1 MPDGGGSGNRQPS
14 RHDNRGRGGHGGYGH
29 YGGYYSGPYYYP
41 YGSFWWNVFWNY
53 PYYYDWEYPRY
64 RYGYGDYRDEDFGA
78 IDLDVS
84 PARTQVFLDGQ
95 YIGTVDDFDGWPRYL
110 WLEKGT
116 YDLVLYLDGYKT
128 DARQISVYPGLVI
141 DIDDHMAPGESVK
154 PQDLATKS
162 HDRRDARQRYESER
176 RRELDRRGRYDD
188 DDDEADDDWRS
199 RSNRRRVIIE
209 REVEGDDVSEDADG
223 RDSEVS
229 EDSGSGTVKLNV
241 IPDDASVYL
250 DGKFIGTGADLAKMQ
265 SGLPVEAGNHKLAV
279 VRPGRK
285 DENVSFRVKAG
296 ATVEL
301 EVQLEERDGSR

>member
-1 MPDGGGSGNRQPS
+1 M
-14 RHDNRGRGGHGGYGH
+14 
-29 YGGYYSGPYYYP
+29 
-41 YGSFWWNVFWNY
+41 FWNY

-64 RYGYGDYRDEDFGA
+64 RYGYGDYRNEDFGA
-78 IDLDVS
+78 LDLDVS

-95 YIGTVDDFDGWPRYL
+95 FVGTVDDFDGWPRYL

-141 DIDDHMAPGESVK
+141 AIDDHMAPGDSVR
-154 PQDLATKS
+154 PEDLATKT
-162 HDRRDARQRYESER
+162 HDRRDARQRYERER
-176 RRELDRRGRYDD
+176 REELDRRGRYDD
-188 DDDEADDDWRS
+188 DDEEGEEEWRS
-199 RSNRRRVIIE
+199 RSGRRRVIIE
-209 REVEGDDVSEDADG
+209 RDEITEDADG
-223 RDSEVS
+223 REAEDEDSEVS
-229 EDSGSGTVKLNV
+229 DEESGSGTVRLSV

-285 DENVSFRVKAG
+285 DENVQFRVKAG

-301 EVQLEERDGSR
+301 EVELEERDGSK